1 MSILPKVL
9 TFDSNWLLR
18 FFIPARYNVLR
29 GGDRKMKRKTIEIQ
43 DFCNGAKSIDEM
55 VAQLGE
61 NAKRLKQ
68 MEKDSWRLRYRVAAG
83 FAFMEKK

>member
-1 MSILPKVL
+1 
-9 TFDSNWLLR
+9 
-18 FFIPARYNVLR
+18 
-29 GGDRKMKRKTIEIQ
+29 MKRKTIEIQ
-43 DFCNGAKSIDEM
+43 DFCNGAKSIDDM